1 MLLAAGCDVDSVLD
15 EGENGA
21 EAFRGAALA
30 AGQVDDERAAFE
42 SGDGAGEPCE
52 FVLRGADGAHG
63 FGEAGGFA
71 VDDAARGLRRAVAGT
86 EASAADGEDEGGVI
100 CGPFFE
106 PGCDSVFVV
115 GEERGFE
122 LTLRELQAQ
131 DFCNGGAGGVCHEA
145 GRAAVGDG

>member
-1 MLLAAGCDVDSVLD
+1 MLLAAGCYLDGVLNQ
-15 EGENGA
+15 GENGA

-42 SGDGAGEPCE
+42 SRDGARQPCK
-52 FVLRGADGAHG
+52 FILRCADGAHG
-63 FGEAGGFA
+63 FSQAGGFA

-86 EASAADGEDEGGVI
+86 EASAADGEDEGGAD

-106 PGCDSVFVV
+106 LGCDRVFVV
-115 GEERGFE
+115 GEERGFK

-131 DFCNGGAGGVCHEA
+131 DFSDGGAGGVCHEA
-145 GRAAVGDG
+145 G